1 MKVVLDSSVLI
12 AASIS
17 RAGVCAELLE
27 DVLTHHELVVS
38 RYIVDEVRQ
47 KLLEKFGYP
56 DREVRQLQ
64 RLLLRVATLI
74 EPAEVPLGACR
85 DAGDLPVL
93 GTALAAAVQLI
104 VSVDKDLLSL
114 SEFQGIAIV
123 KPGEFWK
130 RTTE

>member
-27 DVLTHHELVVS
+27 DVLTHHELVLS
-38 RYIVDEVRQ
+38 AYIADEVRQ
-47 KLLEKFGYP
+47 KLLEKFHFP
-56 DREVRQLQ
+56 DKEVRQLQ
-64 RLLLRVATLI
+64 RLLLRVATLV
-74 EPAEVPLGACR
+74 EPAVLPPDACR
-85 DAGDLPVL
+85 DARDLPVL
-93 GTALAAAVQLI
+93 GTAVAAGASLL

-130 RTTE
+130 LTTN

>member
-27 DVLTHHELVVS
+27 DVLTHHELVLS
-38 RYIVDEVRQ
+38 AYIADEVRQ
-47 KLLEKFGYP
+47 KLLEKFQFP
-56 DREVRQLQ
+56 DKEVRQLQ
-64 RLLLRVATLI
+64 RLLRRVATLV
-74 EPAEVPLGACR
+74 EPAVLPPDACR
-85 DAGDLPVL
+85 DAQDLPVL
-93 GTALAAAVQLI
+93 GTAVAAAASLLVG
-104 VSVDKDLLSL
+104 VDKDLLSL